1 MPKHGNLFK
10 NGAYLQSSATLF
22 IFFASWGIWWSFF
35 STWLDKSLGLNGGEI
50 GTVYS
55 VNSLTTIAVMFFY
68 GMVQD
73 RLGLKRH
80 LVILSSAVMA
90 SLAPFVIFVYQPL
103 LQNAVGR
110 GCWPVPSTCRS
121 ATRPRWAC
129 SRRSPSG

>member
-1 MPKHGNLFK
+1 M
-10 NGAYLQSSATLF
+10 QSSATLF

-35 STWLDKSLGLNGGEI
+35 STWLDKSLGLSGGEI

-103 LQNAVGR
+103 LQNAFGR

>member
-1 MPKHGNLFK
+1 MCIRD
-10 NGAYLQSSATLF
+10 S
-22 IFFASWGIWWSFF
+22 
-35 STWLDKSLGLNGGEI
+35 
-50 GTVYS
+50 VYS

-103 LQNAVGR
+103 LQNAFGWDVLLPR
-110 GCWPVPSTCRS
+110 TKEATDSVEERLS
-121 ATRPRWAC
+121 AYGARTTVC
-129 SRRSPSG
+129 LLYTSRCV